1 MAKVRLEHVWK
12 RFGKVVAVKDF
23 NLETEDGE
31 FVVFVGPSGCG
42 KTTTLRM
49 IAGLEEVSEGKIY
62 IGDRLV
68 NDVPP
73 KDRDIAMV
81 FQNYALYPHMNVY
94 ENMAFGLRLR
104 RVPRDEIDR
113 RVKEAARILKIE
125 HLLNRKPRELS
136 GGQRQRVAMGR
147 AIVREPQVFLM
158 DEPLSNLDAKLRVEM
173 RAEIAKLQKRLGVTT
188 IYVTHDQVEAM
199 TLGHRIVVMKDGE
212 IQQVDTPL
220 NLYDFPANRFVAGF
234 IGSPAM
240 NFLKARVETQGEAL
254 YLAHPAFR
262 IRANAVLA
270 GPLKP
275 YAGKE
280 VWMGIRPEHMGL
292 KGFTVIPEGENI
304 LRGEVEV
311 VEPLGAETEIHVSVA
326 DILLTAKVDGHPPVR
341 PGEKVELLVDVE
353 RLHAFDPETD
363 RTIGHALSRERVA
376 VR

>member
-49 IAGLEEVSEGKIY
+49 IAGLEEISEGKIY

-104 RVPRDEIDR
+104 RYPKDEIDR

-147 AIVREPQVFLM
+147 AIVREPKVFLM

-173 RAEIAKLQKRLGVTT
+173 RAEIG
-188 IYVTHDQVEAM
+188 
-199 TLGHRIVVMKDGE
+199 
-212 IQQVDTPL
+212 
-220 NLYDFPANRFVAGF
+220 
-234 IGSPAM
+234 
-240 NFLKARVETQGEAL
+240 
-254 YLAHPAFR
+254 
-262 IRANAVLA
+262 RA
-270 GPLKP
+270 
-275 YAGKE
+275 
-280 VWMGIRPEHMGL
+280 
-292 KGFTVIPEGENI
+292 
-304 LRGEVEV
+304 
-311 VEPLGAETEIHVSVA
+311 SC
-326 DILLTAKVDGHPPVR
+326 
-341 PGEKVELLVDVE
+341 
-353 RLHAFDPETD
+353 
-363 RTIGHALSRERVA
+363 RERVCQY
-376 VR
+376 V

>member
-1 MAKVRLEHVWK
+1 MAKVKLEHVWK

-49 IAGLEEVSEGKIY
+49 IAGLEEISEGRIF

-104 RVPRDEIDR
+104 RYPKDEIDR

-147 AIVREPQVFLM
+147 AIVREPKVFLM

-173 RAEIAKLQKRLGVTT
+173 RAEIAKLQRRLGVTT

-234 IGSPAM
+234 IGSPSM
-240 NFLKARVETQGEAL
+240 NFIRARVEAQGDKL
-254 YLAHPAFR
+254 YLTAPGFR
-262 IRANAVLA
+262 VRANPVLA
-270 GPLKP
+270 QAVRP
-275 YAGKE
+275 YSGKE
-280 VWMGIRPEHMGL
+280 VWMGIRPEHLGL
-292 KGFTVIPEGENI
+292 KGYTVIPEEENV

-311 VEPLGAETEIHVSVA
+311 AEPLGAETEIHVSV
-326 DILLTAKVDGHPPVR
+326 DGTVLVAKVDGHAPVK
-341 PGEKVELLVDVE
+341 PGDKVELLADTS
-353 RLHAFDPETD
+353 RLHAFDVDTD
-363 RTIGHALSRERVA
+363 ATIGHAQEKVA
-376 VR
+376 VAR